1 MTMNTNEALKVYFG
15 YDSFRDGQETV
26 KRNFNFIWD
35 MTLKVKRT
43 EFQILFTA
51 NKNEKIQIKLKS
63 VGDNQMLNNENKTV
77 IAFDKIFGYK
87 RDENANSQI
96 HICDF
101 VNAEI

>member
-1 MTMNTNEALKVYFG
+1 M
-15 YDSFRDGQETV
+15 
-26 KRNFNFIWD
+26 
-35 MTLKVKRT
+35 
-43 EFQILFTA
+43 FTA